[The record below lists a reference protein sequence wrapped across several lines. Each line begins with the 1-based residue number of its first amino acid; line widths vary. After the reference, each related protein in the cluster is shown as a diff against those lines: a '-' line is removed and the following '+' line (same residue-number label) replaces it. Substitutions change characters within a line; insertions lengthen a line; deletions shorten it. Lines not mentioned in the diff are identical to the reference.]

1 MNATVLTA
9 LNSEGVWKWRLI
21 LLRIF
26 YVLLFVGLGSKV
38 WPAIFTRGA
47 SWEPLAGIAFSFW
60 AALSVLALLGLR
72 YPLKMLP
79 LLLLQMLYKTIWL
92 LAVALPLWRAGKFDV
107 TAHELF
113 VACAVGVVG
122 DLIVIPWRYVLDNYV
137 LKPKN

>member
-1 MNATVLTA
+1 MSTT
-9 LNSEGVWKWRLI
+9 LNSEGVSKWRLI

-26 YVLLFVGLGSKV
+26 YVLLFLFLGLEV
-38 WPAIFTRGA
+38 WPAIFTRRE
-47 SWEPLAGIAFSFW
+47 SWEPLAWIAFSFW

-92 LAVALPLWRAGKFDV
+92 LAVALPLWRAGKFDA

-113 VACAVGVVG
+113 VACSAGVVG
-122 DLIVIPWRYVLDNYV
+122 DLVVIPWRYVLESYV
-137 LKPKN
+137 LTPKN

>member
-1 MNATVLTA
+1 MSTTR
-9 LNSEGVWKWRLI
+9 NSEGVSKLRLI

-38 WPAIFTRGA
+38 WPVIFTRGE

-60 AALSVLALLGLR
+60 AALSALAILGLR

-92 LAVALPLWRAGKFDV
+92 LAVALPLWRAGKFNA

-113 VACAVGVVG
+113 VVCAVGVVG
-122 DLIVIPWRYVLDNYV
+122 DLIVIPWRYVLDSYV